1 MSTTRSPN
9 HSTEDIV
16 DSTPFLP
23 NSTGSSDEINSG
35 RRIVRRQRLLQ
46 AARFLRQASGRRM
59 MREPSVVVREAAAEQ
74 LEERQ
79 SDWAYSK
86 PVVILDIV
94 WNFAFVV
101 VSATALFLS
110 WNESPEMP
118 LRLWIAG
125 YVLQCVLHMVCVCFE
140 YRRRR
145 RYQRSSSSNAV
156 AGSDRVGGASSGNLS
171 SGSRDGSRSVSVSV
185 SGSSYVSLAQFGEEG
200 TSVAKHLESANTM
213 FSFIWWIIGFYW
225 VSAGGQALSED
236 SPQLYWLCII
246 FLGFDVFFV
255 VFCVAL
261 ACIIGIAVCC
271 CLPCIIA
278 LLYAVADQ
286 EGASKEDIEQLSKFK
301 FRRVESNEKQT
312 DSIQEPA
319 GGIMTEC
326 RADSPIEHVL
336 AEEDAECC
344 ICLSSYDDGV
354 ELRELP
360 CGHHFHCAC
369 VDKWLYI
376 NATCPLCKYNIL
388 KSSNFGPEEV

>member
-1 MSTTRSPN
+1 MATTRSPT

-16 DSTPFLP
+16 DSTPLLA
-23 NSTGSSDEINSG
+23 NSGGSSDELNSG
-35 RRIVRRQRLLQ
+35 RRFARRQRLRQ

-59 MREPSVVVREAAAEQ
+59 MREPSMLVREAAAEQ

-86 PVVILDIV
+86 PVVVLDIV

-101 VSATALFLS
+101 VAATVLVLSASEA
-110 WNESPEMP
+110 PGMP
-118 LRLWIAG
+118 LRLWIVG
-125 YVLQCVLHMVCVCFE
+125 YAMQCILHMVCVCVE

-145 RYQRSSSSNAV
+145 RLQYNTVAV
-156 AGSDRVGGASSGNLS
+156 QDRVGSSSGNLS
-171 SGSRDGSRSVSVSV
+171 SASREGSA
-185 SGSSYVSLAQFGEEG
+185 SGSGQYVSLAQLDEEG

-225 VSAGGQALSED
+225 VSAGGQALAQD

-301 FRRVESNEKQT
+301 FRRVESNEKLT
-312 DSIQEPA
+312 GTIQGPV

-326 RADSPIEHVL
+326 LADSPIEHVL

-388 KSSNFGPEEV
+388 KSSNFSQEEV

>member
-1 MSTTRSPN
+1 MSNGTSTITIRVQTPTRS
-9 HSTEDIV
+9 SDDIV
-16 DSTPFLP
+16 DTTPLLSSGSNVES
-23 NSTGSSDEINSG
+23 NSNNG
-35 RRIVRRQRLLQ
+35 RRPVRRPTLRD
-46 AARFLRQASGRRM
+46 AARFVRRASSRRM
-59 MREPSVVVREAAAEQ
+59 MREPSMLVRETAAEQ

-86 PVVILDIV
+86 PVVILDII
-94 WNFAFVV
+94 WNFAFVAV
-101 VSATALFLS
+101 AVAVLILS
-110 WNESPEMP
+110 REEHPSMP
-118 LRLWIAG
+118 LRLWIIG
-125 YVLQCVLHMVCVCFE
+125 YGFQCVLHMVCVFVE

-145 RYQRSSSSNAV
+145 RRQVGFGGMERGL
-156 AGSDRVGGASSGNLS
+156 GSDGNSS
-171 SGSRDGSRSVSVSV
+171 SGSRGD
-185 SGSSYVSLAQFGEEG
+185 SGEYITLAQLEDDG

-225 VSAGGQALSED
+225 VSAGGQALARG

-261 ACIIGIAVCC
+261 ACVIGIAVCC

-278 LLYAVADQ
+278 ILYAVADQ
-286 EGASKEDIEQLSKFK
+286 EGASKEDIDQLSKFK
-301 FRRVESNEKQT
+301 FRRIGDSEKLADDAQG
-312 DSIQEPA
+312 

-326 RADSPIEHVL
+326 STDSPVEHVL
-336 AEEDAECC
+336 SEEDAECC
-344 ICLSSYDDGV
+344 ICLSAYDDGV

-388 KSSNFGPEEV
+388 KSSSRDREEV

>member
-1 MSTTRSPN
+1 MATTRSPN
-9 HSTEDIV
+9 PSSEDIV
-16 DSTPFLP
+16 DSTPLLA
-23 NSTGSSDEINSG
+23 NSGSSSDDLNSG
-35 RRIVRRQRLLQ
+35 RRFSRRQRLRQ
-46 AARFLRQASGRRM
+46 AAQFLRQASGRRM
-59 MREPSVVVREAAAEQ
+59 MREPSMLVREAAAEQ

-86 PVVILDIV
+86 PVVVLDIV

-101 VSATALFLS
+101 VAATVLVLSASEA
-110 WNESPEMP
+110 PAMP
-118 LRLWIAG
+118 LRLWIVG
-125 YVLQCVLHMVCVCFE
+125 YAMQCVLHMVCVCVE
-140 YRRRR
+140 YKRRRR
-145 RYQRSSSSNAV
+145 HQRALQE
-156 AGSDRVGGASSGNLS
+156 RVGSGSSGNLS
-171 SGSRDGSRSVSVSV
+171 TGSREGSGSVQ
-185 SGSSYVSLAQFGEEG
+185 YVSLAQLDEEG

-225 VSAGGQALSED
+225 VSAGGQSLAQD

-301 FRRVESNEKQT
+301 FRKIKTNEKLT
-312 DSIQEPA
+312 STAEGPV

-326 RADSPIEHVL
+326 QADSPVEHVL

-360 CGHHFHCAC
+360 CGHHFHCTC

-388 KSSNFGPEEV
+388 KSGNLSQEEV

>member
-1 MSTTRSPN
+1 MASSSPN
-9 HSTEDIV
+9 RSADDIV
-16 DSTPFLP
+16 DTTPLLS
-23 NSTGSSDEINSG
+23 NSGGSSDESNSG
-35 RRIVRRQRLLQ
+35 RRFVQRQSLRQ
-46 AARFLRQASGRRM
+46 AARFLRQASSRRL
-59 MREPSVVVREAAAEQ
+59 MREPSMLVRETAAEQ

-86 PVVILDIV
+86 PVVVLDII

-101 VSATALFLS
+101 VAATVMVLS
-110 WNESPEMP
+110 RHESPEMP
-118 LRLWIAG
+118 LRLWIVG
-125 YVLQCVLHMVCVCFE
+125 YALQCVLHMVCVCIEF
-140 YRRRR
+140 RRRQCRQNR
-145 RYQRSSSSNAV
+145 RFSGLNSAEEGIGSPGNSSP
-156 AGSDRVGGASSGNLS
+156 R
-171 SGSRDGSRSVSVSV
+171 SRDD
-185 SGSSYVSLAQFGEEG
+185 SSQYVSLADHLNEEG

-225 VSAGGQALSED
+225 VSAGGQSLARA

-286 EGASKEDIEQLSKFK
+286 DGASKEDIEQLSKFK
-301 FRRVESNEKQT
+301 FRRVGNEKV
-312 DSIQEPA
+312 
-319 GGIMTEC
+319 GGDAQGPHGGVMTEC
-326 RADSPIEHVL
+326 GTDSPIEHVL
-336 AEEDAECC
+336 SPEDAECC

-354 ELRELP
+354 ELRQLP
-360 CGHHFHCAC
+360 CGHHFHCSC
-369 VDKWLYI
+369 IDKWLFI

-388 KSSNFGPEEV
+388 KSSNNDQGEV

>member
-1 MSTTRSPN
+1 MSTTNPTSHPNPIRSN
-9 HSTEDIV
+9 DDIV
-16 DSTPFLP
+16 DTTPLLSSGSQGES
-23 NSTGSSDEINSG
+23 NSSS
-35 RRIVRRQRLLQ
+35 RRQSLRE
-46 AARFLRQASGRRM
+46 AARFLRRASSRRM
-59 MREPSVVVREAAAEQ
+59 MREPSMLVRETAAEQ

-86 PVVILDIV
+86 PVVILDIL
-94 WNFAFVV
+94 WNFAFVAV
-101 VSATALFLS
+101 AIGVLIMSRKEDPS
-110 WNESPEMP
+110 MP
-118 LRLWIAG
+118 LRLWIVG
-125 YVLQCVLHMVCVCFE
+125 YGLQCVLHMVCVCVE

-145 RYQRSSSSNAV
+145 RRRRRV
-156 AGSDRVGGASSGNLS
+156 GFGIGSDGNLS
-171 SGSRDGSRSVSVSV
+171 SGSRGD
-185 SGSSYVSLAQFGEEG
+185 SGEYVTLAQLEDHDG

-225 VSAGGQALSED
+225 VSAGGQALSHN

-278 LLYAVADQ
+278 ILYAVADQ

-301 FRRVESNEKQT
+301 FRRVDNDEKLTGNGDEQG
-312 DSIQEPA
+312 PL
-319 GGIMTEC
+319 GGVMTEC
-326 RADSPIEHVL
+326 GTDSPVEHIL
-336 AEEDAECC
+336 SEEDAECC
-344 ICLSSYDDGV
+344 ICLSAYDDGV

-388 KSSNFGPEEV
+388 KSSSRDREEV

>member
-1 MSTTRSPN
+1 MSTTRSP
-9 HSTEDIV
+9 SRSSDDIV

-23 NSTGSSDEINSG
+23 NENNSDENNSG

-101 VSATALFLS
+101 VATTALFLS
-110 WNESPEMP
+110 SNESPEMP
-118 LRLWIAG
+118 LRLWIVG

-140 YRRRR
+140 YKRRRR
-145 RYQRSSSSNAV
+145 FQRSSSAIAV
-156 AGSDRVGGASSGNLS
+156 AGSDRVGTSSGNLS
-171 SGSRDGSRSVSVSV
+171 AGSPSV
-185 SGSSYVSLAQFGEEG
+185 SGSSYVSLAQFDEES

-225 VSAGGQALSED
+225 VSAGGQTLSQD

-255 VFCVAL
+255 IFCVAL

-286 EGASKEDIEQLSKFK
+286 QEGASKEDIEQLSKFK
-301 FRRVESNEKQT
+301 FRKVESNEKQT
-312 DSIQEPA
+312 SNTEGPS

-326 RADSPIEHVL
+326 GADSPIEHVL

-388 KSSNFGPEEV
+388 KSSSLGEEEV

>member
-1 MSTTRSPN
+1 MATTRSPN
-9 HSTEDIV
+9 RSSEDIV
-16 DSTPFLP
+16 DTTPFLG
-23 NSTGSSDEINSG
+23 NSGGSSDEINYS
-35 RRIVRRQRLLQ
+35 RRFVRRQSLRQ
-46 AARFLRQASGRRM
+46 AARFLRQASSRRM
-59 MREPSVVVREAAAEQ
+59 MREPSMLVRETAAEQ

-86 PVVILDIV
+86 PVVILDII
-94 WNFAFVV
+94 WNLSFVIV
-101 VSATALFLS
+101 ASTVLVLS
-110 WNESPEMP
+110 RSESPIMP
-118 LRLWIAG
+118 LRLWIVG
-125 YVLQCVLHMVCVCFE
+125 YALQCILHMVCVCVE
-140 YRRRR
+140 YRRRIR
-145 RYQRSSSSNAV
+145 QQQGRYAPAFSSAQQGIGSSENLNSGLTEDSGQYITLAELN
-156 AGSDRVGGASSGNLS
+156 DESSG
-171 SGSRDGSRSVSVSV
+171 
-185 SGSSYVSLAQFGEEG
+185 
-200 TSVAKHLESANTM
+200 SVAKHLESANTM

-225 VSAGGQALSED
+225 ASAGGQALEQG
-236 SPQLYWLCII
+236 SPRLYWLCIV

-301 FRRVESNEKQT
+301 FRRVDNNEKLVA
-312 DSIQEPA
+312 EVEGPL

-326 RADSPIEHVL
+326 GTDSPMEHAL
-336 AEEDAECC
+336 AQEDAECC
-344 ICLSSYDDGV
+344 ICLSAYEDGV

-388 KSSNFGPEEV
+388 KSSNCGQEEV

>member
-1 MSTTRSPN
+1 MSTPNRS
-9 HSTEDIV
+9 SSDII
-16 DSTPFLP
+16 DSTPFLTNP
-23 NSTGSSDEINSG
+23 SGGSSSDDLNNSG
-35 RRIVRRQRLLQ
+35 RRRRQRLLQ
-46 AARFLRQASGRRM
+46 AARFLRQASGRRT

-94 WNFAFVV
+94 WNFAFVIV
-101 VSATALFLS
+101 AGTALFLS
-110 WNESPEMP
+110 RNEAPEMP

-145 RYQRSSSSNAV
+145 RFQRSSSSNAV
-156 AGSDRVGGASSGNLS
+156 AGSDRVGSGNFS
-171 SGSRDGSRSVSVSV
+171 SREGSRSAV
-185 SGSSYVSLAQFGEEG
+185 SGSSYVSLAQFDEES

-225 VSAGGQALSED
+225 VSAGGQALAQD
-236 SPQLYWLCII
+236 SPQLYWLCIV

-261 ACIIGIAVCC
+261 ACVIGIAVCC

-301 FRRVESNEKQT
+301 FRKVESNEKQT
-312 DSIQEPA
+312 DNNQGPV

-388 KSSNFGPEEV
+388 KSSNLGQEEV